1 MSSTKESVK
10 KIFTEYLE
18 LHDHRKTAERYAILE
33 EIYNS
38 DGHFDIESLYEKM
51 RKKQHRVSRATVYNT
66 IELLLDCD
74 LVVKHHFGKNI
85 SLFEKSFEYK
95 QHDHLICQDCGKIV
109 EFCDPR
115 IQQIR
120 NKMGDILDFSI
131 SSHSLNLYAHC
142 KQLSEKGICEHFN
155 NPKKQLLKN

>member
-1 MSSTKESVK
+1 MSETKATVK
-10 KIFTEYLE
+10 NIFTNYLE
-18 LHDHRKTAERYAILE
+18 EHGHRKTGERYAVLE
-33 EIYNS
+33 EIYSGN
-38 DGHFDIESLYEKM
+38 GHFDVESLYEKM
-51 RKKQHRVSRATVYNT
+51 KSKKISVSRATVYNT

-85 SLFEKSFEYK
+85 SLFEKAYEYK

-120 NKMGDILDFSI
+120 NKMGDILEFNV

-142 KQLSEKGICEHFN
+142 RKLAEKGKCDF
-155 NPKKQLLKN
+155 KKN

>member
-1 MSSTKESVK
+1 MSTAGENVK
-10 KIFTEYLE
+10 KIFTDYLE
-18 LHDHRKTAERYAILE
+18 KHDHRKTAERYAVLE
-33 EIYNS
+33 EIYAES
-38 DGHFDIESLYEKM
+38 GHFDIDSLYEKM
-51 RKKQHRVSRATVYNT
+51 ISKKHRVSRATVYNT

-85 SLFEKSFEYK
+85 SLFEKAFEYK
-95 QHDHLICQDCGKIV
+95 QHDHLICQDCGNIV

-120 NKMGDILDFSI
+120 NKMGDILEFNI

-142 KQLSEKGICEHFN
+142 RKLAQSGTCEN
-155 NPKKQLLKN
+155 QKK

>member
-1 MSSTKESVK
+1 MSEVKNTVK
-10 KIFTEYLE
+10 KIFTDYLE
-18 LHDHRKTAERYAILE
+18 KHDHRKTAERYAVLE
-33 EIYNS
+33 EIYS
-38 DGHFDIESLYEKM
+38 DRGHFDIESLYEKM
-51 RKKQHRVSRATVYNT
+51 ISKKHRVSRATVYNT

-85 SLFEKSFEYK
+85 SLFEKAFEYK
-95 QHDHLICQDCGKIV
+95 QHDHLICQDCGNIV

-120 NKMGDILDFSI
+120 NKMGDILEFNI

-142 KQLSEKGICEHFN
+142 RKLSEKGKCEN
-155 NPKKQLLKN
+155 QKK

>member
-1 MSSTKESVK
+1 MEPQNQQVI

-18 LHDHRKTAERYAILE
+18 KHGHRKTRERYAVLE
-33 EIYNS
+33 EIYAGT
-38 DGHFDIESLYEKM
+38 GHFDIESLYQKIM
-51 RKKQHRVSRATVYNT
+51 LRKISVSRATVYNT
-66 IELLLDCD
+66 MELLLDCG

-95 QHDHLICQDCGKIV
+95 QHDHLICEDCSRVV

-120 NKMGDILDFSI
+120 DKMGNILGFAVSH
-131 SSHSLNLYAHC
+131 HSLNLFAHC
-142 KQLSEKGICEHFN
+142 NKLKQLGTCEYF
-155 NPKKQLLKN
+155 KN